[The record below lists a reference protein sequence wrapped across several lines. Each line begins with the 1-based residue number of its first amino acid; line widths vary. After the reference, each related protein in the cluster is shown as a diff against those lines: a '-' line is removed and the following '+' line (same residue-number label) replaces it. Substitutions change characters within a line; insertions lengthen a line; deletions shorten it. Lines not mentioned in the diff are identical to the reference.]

1 MVILNLKSIKYSYLP
16 GIGALD
22 GLSVP
27 SWPCCFLS
35 TVFLY
40 SSSSFSV
47 RLPKGLGGRERV
59 YSSSSLM
66 KAWWGGG
73 KRCDVWAARRV
84 MICNGDSC
92 WWTHTFTVS
101 VLPNW
106 WAGYSRM
113 LLSVISIFALS
124 PPITTK
130 TLVEESW
137 QLVSINQIS
146 GSCQFNSLM
155 NPEWRTDGLPSFY
168 LQMYFIK

>member
-1 MVILNLKSIKYSYLP
+1 MP

-168 LQMYFIK
+168 LQMYFI